1 MCPEFY
7 PKCVV
12 TLRHLPQV
20 SEDLNTAERVV
31 LTKLGHAS
39 SIFLSSRRPYDHAGK
54 LIPVKTPVGHTR
66 VQALLRQAIARGT
79 VPQTLL
85 FAGPEGVG
93 KHTVALSLAQA
104 INCPKSKDGVACGKC
119 SNCTRIAKG
128 QFSDVVEVDN
138 GDIASISIKSIRE
151 NVLDLVGY
159 RPFEGQRKIFIID
172 PADALSVQAQDALLK
187 TLEEPPP
194 ASVLILISAYPD
206 SLRPTVLSRCRRV
219 RFAPL
224 TEDDVAQVLS
234 EQHGMDKATA
244 RSRARLAE
252 GSVAHALAID
262 GGVLESDRD
271 AAWDLLRAAASSSL
285 PVRLKAAE
293 AVTKHGTK
301 RREREALGMR
311 LAHVSGLLRDLSTM
325 IDAPQG
331 NAILSNSDRESDLRA
346 IVRSFPIDRVI
357 DAFGV
362 VAKAQAALDRNAS
375 PKIVA
380 DWVAAQL

>member
-1 MCPEFY
+1 MS
-7 PKCVV
+7 K
-12 TLRHLPQV
+12 
-20 SEDLNTAERVV
+20 EDNAVRSMPPVP
-31 LTKLGHAS
+31 GG
-39 SIFLSSRRPYDHAGK
+39 R
-54 LIPVKTPVGHTR
+54 LIPVKSPIGHAR
-66 VQALLRQAIARGT
+66 VQALLRQAVAGGR

-93 KHTVALSLAQA
+93 KHTIALALAQA
-104 INCPKSKDGVACGKC
+104 INCPKHKDGVACGKC

-151 NVLDLVGY
+151 QVLDLVGY
-159 RPFEGQRKIFIID
+159 RPFEGQRKVFIID

-224 TEDDVAQVLS
+224 TEEDVAQVLT
-234 EQHGMDKATA
+234 ERHGMDAATA
-244 RSRARLAE
+244 RSRSRLAE
-252 GSVAHALAID
+252 GSVSHALALD
-262 GGVLESDRD
+262 GGVLENDRD
-271 AAWDLLRAAASSSL
+271 AAWDLVRTAASSSTAA
-285 PVRLKAAE
+285 RLKAAE
-293 AVTKHGTK
+293 AVTRHGTK

-311 LAHVSGLLRDLSTM
+311 LAHVSGLLRDLSTL
-325 IDAPQG
+325 ISAPDG
-331 NAILSNSDRESDLRA
+331 GATLSNADRESDLRA

-357 DAFGV
+357 NAFGV

-380 DWVAAQL
+380 DWVAVQL